1 MKIYVA
7 VTDDPLFQFLR
18 TRPDLD
24 EINFLQP
31 GGRRRF
37 QALKPGEP
45 FLFKLHSPR
54 HFIVGG
60 GFFAHSSLLPASLAW
75 EVFGEGNGAV
85 TPEALRRRIQKYRR
99 EPSKRGEDYDVG
111 SIILERPFY
120 FDEADWLAPPQD
132 FSKSIV
138 QGKVYD
144 TATGTGKSLWEE
156 VRLRLSPL
164 HTGRILDPQAEMF
177 GEPPVPPPRLG
188 PGAFRILVTDTY
200 ERGCAMTG
208 ECTLP
213 ALEVTHIRPL
223 AQGGQHRVDNGL
235 LLRSDLRRLFDRGY
249 LTLTDDLEIRVS
261 GLLSRDSA
269 GSGGYLAL
277 DGLRIKIPERLEHR
291 PRPAFLDWHRRKV
304 FHG

>member
-7 VTDDPLFQFLR
+7 VTDDRLFQFLR

-54 HFIVGG
+54 HFVVGG
-60 GFFAHSSLLPASLAW
+60 GFFAHSSLLPTSLAW
-75 EVFGEGNGAV
+75 EVFREGNGAV

-99 EPSKRGEDYDVG
+99 GPAKRGEDYDVG

-120 FDEADWLAPPQD
+120 FDEADWLEPPKD

-144 TATGTGKSLWEE
+144 TSTAIGKNLWED
-156 VRLRLSPL
+156 VRRRMSAL
-164 HTGRILDPQAEMF
+164 HTGHIVEPQTEMF
-177 GEPPVPPPRLG
+177 GEPPVAPPRLG
-188 PGAFRILVTDTY
+188 PGAFRILVTDAY
-200 ERGCAMTG
+200 ERRCAMTG
-208 ECTLP
+208 DGTLP
-213 ALEVTHIRPL
+213 ALEVIHIRPP
-223 AQGGQHRVDNGL
+223 AQGGLHRVDNGL
-235 LLRSDLRRLFDRGY
+235 LLRSDLRRLFDQGY
-249 LTLTDDLEIRVS
+249 LTLNDDFTIRVS
-261 GLLSRDSA
+261 SHLQRDYPESDV
-269 GSGGYLAL
+269 YRAL
-277 DGLRIKIPERLEHR
+277 DGTSIRIPDQFEHQ
-291 PRPAFLDWHRRKV
+291 PRSAFLDWHRRRV

>member
-7 VTDDPLFQFLR
+7 VTDERLFQFLR

-37 QALKPGEP
+37 MALQPGEP

-54 HFIVGG
+54 HFVVGG
-60 GFFAHSSLLPASLAW
+60 GFFAHSSLLPTSLAW
-75 EVFGEGNGAV
+75 EVFREGNGAV

-99 EPSKRGEDYDVG
+99 SPTKRGEDYDVG

-120 FDEADWLAPPQD
+120 FDEADWLEPPKD

-144 TATGTGKSLWEE
+144 TSTATGKTLWED
-156 VRLRLSPL
+156 VRLRMSAL
-164 HTGRILDPQAEMF
+164 HTGRIVEPQAEMF
-177 GEPPVPPPRLG
+177 GEPPVAPPRLG
-188 PGAFRILVTDTY
+188 PGAFRILVTDAY
-200 ERGCAMTG
+200 ERRCAMTG
-208 ECTLP
+208 DGTLP
-213 ALEVTHIRPL
+213 ALEVAHIRPP
-223 AQGGQHRVDNGL
+223 AQGGLHRVDNGL
-235 LLRSDLRRLFDRGY
+235 LLRSDLRRLFDQGHF
-249 LTLTDDLEIRVS
+249 TLADDFTIRVS
-261 GLLSRDSA
+261 SHLQRDYPESDV
-269 GSGGYLAL
+269 YREL
-277 DGLRIKIPERLEHR
+277 DGTSIRIPDKLEHQ
-291 PRPAFLDWHRRKV
+291 PRPAFLDWHRRRV

>member
-7 VTDDPLFQFLR
+7 VTDERLFQFLR

-31 GGRRRF
+31 GGKRRF
-37 QALKPGEP
+37 LALQPGEP

-54 HFIVGG
+54 HFVVGG

-75 EVFGEGNGAV
+75 EVFREGNGAV

-99 EPSKRGEDYDVG
+99 QPAKRGEDYDVG

-120 FDEADWLAPPQD
+120 FDEADWLEPPKD

-144 TATGTGKSLWEE
+144 TSTPIGKSLWED
-156 VRLRLSPL
+156 VRLRMSAL
-164 HTGRILDPQAEMF
+164 HTGRMVEPQAEMF
-177 GEPPVPPPRLG
+177 GEPPVAPPRLG
-188 PGAFRILVTDTY
+188 PGAFRILVTDAY
-200 ERGCAMTG
+200 DRCCAMTG
-208 ECTLP
+208 DGTLP
-213 ALEVTHIRPL
+213 ALEVAHIRPP
-223 AQGGQHRVDNGL
+223 AQGGLHRVDNGL
-235 LLRSDLRRLFDRGY
+235 LLRSDLRRLFDQGY
-249 LTLTDDLEIRVS
+249 LTLGDDFSVRVS
-261 GLLSRDSA
+261 SSLHRDYPASDIYCALEGLS
-269 GSGGYLAL
+269 
-277 DGLRIKIPERLEHR
+277 ITIPDKLEHQ
-291 PRPAFLDWHRRKV
+291 PRSAFLDWHRRRV

>member
-7 VTDDPLFQFLR
+7 VTDDRLFQFLR

-37 QALKPGEP
+37 QALQPGEP

-54 HFIVGG
+54 PFIVGG

-85 TPEALRRRIQKYRR
+85 TPEALRRRIQRYRR

-120 FDEADWLAPPQD
+120 FDEADWLEPPKD
-132 FSKSIV
+132 FAKSIV

-144 TATGTGKSLWEE
+144 TAKPTGKSLWED
-156 VRLRLSPL
+156 VRGRMSAL
-164 HTGRILDPQAEMF
+164 HIGRILEPQAEMF
-177 GEPPVPPPRLG
+177 GEPPLAPPRLG
-188 PGAFRILVTDTY
+188 PGAFRILVTDAY
-200 ERGCAMTG
+200 ERRCAMTG
-208 ECTLP
+208 DPTLP
-213 ALEVTHIRPL
+213 ALEVAHIRPP
-223 AQGGQHRVDNGL
+223 AQGGLHRVDNGL

-249 LTLTDDLEIRVS
+249 LTLTDDYQIRAS
-261 GLLSRDSA
+261 RLLSRDYA
-269 GSGGYLAL
+269 GSDVYLTL
-277 DGLRIKIPERLEHR
+277 DGASITTPETLEHR
-291 PRPAFLDWHRRKV
+291 PRPAFLDWHRRRV

>member
-7 VTDDPLFQFLR
+7 VTDDRLFQFLR

-54 HFIVGG
+54 PFIVGG
-60 GFFAHSSLLPASLAW
+60 GFFVHSSLLPASLAW

-85 TPEALRRRIQKYRR
+85 TPEALRRRIQRYRR

-120 FDEADWLAPPQD
+120 FDEADWLEPPKD
-132 FSKSIV
+132 FAKSIV

-144 TATGTGKSLWEE
+144 TAKPTGKSLWED
-156 VRLRLSPL
+156 VRGRMSAL
-164 HTGRILDPQAEMF
+164 HIGRILEPQAEMF
-177 GEPPVPPPRLG
+177 GEPPLAPPRLG
-188 PGAFRILVTDTY
+188 PGAFRILVTDAY
-200 ERGCAMTG
+200 ERRCAMTG
-208 ECTLP
+208 DPTLP
-213 ALEVTHIRPL
+213 ALEVAHIRPP
-223 AQGGQHRVDNGL
+223 AQGGLHRVDNGL

-249 LTLTDDLEIRVS
+249 LTLTDDYQIRAS
-261 GLLSRDSA
+261 RLLSRDYA
-269 GSGGYLAL
+269 GSDVYLTL
-277 DGLRIKIPERLEHR
+277 DGASITTPETLEHR
-291 PRPAFLDWHRRKV
+291 PRPAFLDWHRRRV

>member
-7 VTDDPLFQFLR
+7 VTDDRLFQFLR

-37 QALKPGEP
+37 QALQPGEP

-54 HFIVGG
+54 PFIVGG

-120 FDEADWLAPPQD
+120 FDEADWLEPPKD
-132 FSKSIV
+132 FAKSIV

-144 TATGTGKSLWEE
+144 TATPTGKSLWED
-156 VRLRLSPL
+156 VRSRMSAL
-164 HTGRILDPQAEMF
+164 HSGRILEPQAEMF
-177 GEPPVPPPRLG
+177 GEPPLAPPRLG
-188 PGAFRILVTDTY
+188 PGAFRILVTDAY
-200 ERGCAMTG
+200 ERRCAMTG
-208 ECTLP
+208 DPTLP
-213 ALEVTHIRPL
+213 ALEVAHIRPP
-223 AQGGQHRVDNGL
+223 AQGGLHRVDNGL

-249 LTLTDDLEIRVS
+249 LTLTDDYQIRAS
-261 GLLSRDSA
+261 RLLSRDYA
-269 GSGGYLAL
+269 GSDAYLTL
-277 DGLRIKIPERLEHR
+277 DGTSITTPSTLEYR
-291 PRPAFLDWHRRKV
+291 PRPAFLDWHRRRV

>member
-7 VTDDPLFQFLR
+7 VTDDRLFQFLR

-37 QALKPGEP
+37 QALQPGEP

-75 EVFGEGNGAV
+75 EVFGESNGAV
-85 TPEALRRRIQKYRR
+85 SPEALRRRIQKYRR
-99 EPSKRGEDYDVG
+99 EPAKRGEDYDVG

-120 FDEADWLAPPQD
+120 FDEADWLEPPRD

-144 TATGTGKSLWEE
+144 TATASGKALWEE
-156 VRLRLSPL
+156 VRQRMSALYSGP
-164 HTGRILDPQAEMF
+164 IADPQAEMF
-177 GEPPVPPPRLG
+177 GEPPLAPPRLG
-188 PGAFRILVTDTY
+188 PGAFRVLVTDAY
-200 ERGCAMTG
+200 ERSCAMTG
-208 ECTLP
+208 DATLA
-213 ALEVTHIRPL
+213 ALEVAHIRPPE
-223 AQGGQHRVDNGL
+223 QGGLHRIDNGL
-235 LLRSDLRRLFDRGY
+235 LLRADLRRLFDRGY
-249 LTLTDDLEIRVS
+249 LTLNDDFKIRVS
-261 GLLSRDSA
+261 RLLRPDHV
-269 GSGGYLAL
+269 GSDGYLAL
-277 DGLRIKIPERLEHR
+277 EGLPIRTPERLEHR
-291 PRPAFLDWHRRKV
+291 PRPEFLGWHRRKV